1 MSLIKN
7 KEYAILQSLSW
18 PLLLINIYAPN
29 TTTKQSLFFQT
40 LSELIYDE
48 GYNDFDYKIILGGDW
63 NVTMDPDLDC
73 SGRNPVLKDSV
84 KCVEDIM
91 LNYDLVDIWRIRN
104 PNSKKFSWRQKSPII
119 QRRLD
124 YWLISDLLQ
133 DDVAKVDIVTAI
145 RTDHHAITLE
155 IDSLNDQQRGP
166 SFWKFN
172 NSLLDDAFFVER
184 LRENFPKWID
194 EINFCDDSRI
204 KWDWMKYKIRGESI
218 SYIKL
223 KAKERRN
230 RIQTIENRL
239 KICEEKI
246 GESPTQENLANLE
259 SVKTEYEQEYDYIVR
274 GSIIRSRATWFEQ
287 GERNNKYFLNLE
299 NRNKKKSCIRKLI
312 RANGEE
318 TTVPDTIMTEIHSFY
333 SELYDEKS
341 GIQTDYSICP
351 FLEDTLSSPKLTD
364 SMRETCEDQLT
375 YSECFKV
382 LSTFSNDKT
391 PGNDGLAIEFYKF
404 FWSEIGI
411 FLVDSLNYAYFHGEL
426 SHSQKQ
432 AVITL
437 IEKKDKDRRWIKNWR
452 PISLVNVDVKIGSK
466 AIAKRLENVLPHI
479 IHYDQNAF
487 VKGRTIFDATRTI
500 TDVLEFT
507 KMRDYQGIMTAI
519 DFEKAF
525 DSLNWNF
532 LHKSLEFFGFG
543 ESFLGWIK
551 TFYNNISSCVFN
563 NGFSTPPFNVKRGVR
578 QGDPLSPSLFI
589 IVLELLAL
597 SIRNND
603 QIKGIEVG
611 GSEIKLVTFADDMT
625 SFVRDKFSHRT
636 LFDTIDLFSTYS
648 GLKVNHDKTEI
659 LLLGNMEVNSSELGV
674 NEISKAIK
682 ILGVHFTFNHAL
694 FYKLNFESIVKSLR
708 GLLKGWSWRGLTLLG
723 KIQVIKSFA
732 IPKILY
738 RVVLISNKE
747 EFIKK
752 INTLL
757 YSFVWKGKDKVK
769 RRAFINPIDKGG
781 LKMPNIESMIS
792 AQRIICIKRYLS
804 IDPAGWKFFL
814 DFYLKKVGGKFL
826 FHCNFNYTKLPV
838 TLPEFYKEC
847 IVAWTLLNEDNPS
860 SSSEIA
866 NQVIWN
872 NQFICIES
880 KSVYNSRLINLGIV
894 KIGDLYDTW
903 GGFKSNKEPL
913 YSTLSPVEHFLLFSL
928 FNAFPEEWRKIL
940 KTNKNSISSKT
951 HDLIQTDFKLR
962 IEGKKVNFH
971 NLKSKSLYDS
981 FVSKISS
988 IPTAQKKYNEAFS
1001 THTFQLDWEKIYL
1014 LPFKTTLDTKLREF
1028 QYKILNR
1035 ILYTNKMLLKF
1046 KKVDSPLCDFC
1057 EKELET
1063 IEHLFFHCTKVSMFW
1078 NDLKSVLDSFN
1089 ITIRFDIMNVLFGIL
1104 DTDNISI
1111 LVNYIIL
1118 ESKDFIYRCK
1128 LNKGCLC
1135 VSLLVDKFKKTFQ
1148 TERFIAKRNNKI
1160 HFHDKKW
1167 KPLLPLIQQ

>member
-1 MSLIKN
+1 MQISMDFNNLKFKTLSLNVRGIRSFEKRKSIFN
-7 KEYAILQSLSW
+7 WLYKQNSDICFLQETYSTEEIENQWKKQWSGDIYFAHGSNHSRGVAILIRKSFDFKLKSIRSDEDGRYLILETTIQDV
-18 PLLLINIYAPN
+18 PFLLINIYAPN

-73 SGRNPVLKDSV
+73 SGGNPVLKDSV

-218 SYIKL
+218 S
-223 KAKERRN
+223 
-230 RIQTIENRL
+230 
-239 KICEEKI
+239 
-246 GESPTQENLANLE
+246 
-259 SVKTEYEQEYDYIVR
+259 
-274 GSIIRSRATWFEQ
+274 
-287 GERNNKYFLNLE
+287 
-299 NRNKKKSCIRKLI
+299 
-312 RANGEE
+312 
-318 TTVPDTIMTEIHSFY
+318 
-333 SELYDEKS
+333 
-341 GIQTDYSICP
+341 
-351 FLEDTLSSPKLTD
+351 
-364 SMRETCEDQLT
+364 
-375 YSECFKV
+375 
-382 LSTFSNDKT
+382 STFSNDKT
-391 PGNDGLAIEFYKF
+391 PGNDGLTIEFYKF

-563 NGFSTPPFNVKRGVR
+563 NGFSTPSFNVKRGVR

-682 ILGVHFTFNHAL
+682 ILGGHFTFNHAL
-694 FYKLNFESIVKSLR
+694 Y
-708 GLLKGWSWRGLTLLG
+708 
-723 KIQVIKSFA
+723 
-732 IPKILY
+732 
-738 RVVLISNKE
+738 
-747 EFIKK
+747 
-752 INTLL
+752 
-757 YSFVWKGKDKVK
+757 
-769 RRAFINPIDKGG
+769 
-781 LKMPNIESMIS
+781 
-792 AQRIICIKRYLS
+792 
-804 IDPAGWKFFL
+804 
-814 DFYLKKVGGKFL
+814 
-826 FHCNFNYTKLPV
+826 
-838 TLPEFYKEC
+838 
-847 IVAWTLLNEDNPS
+847 
-860 SSSEIA
+860 
-866 NQVIWN
+866 
-872 NQFICIES
+872 
-880 KSVYNSRLINLGIV
+880 
-894 KIGDLYDTW
+894 
-903 GGFKSNKEPL
+903 
-913 YSTLSPVEHFLLFSL
+913 
-928 FNAFPEEWRKIL
+928 
-940 KTNKNSISSKT
+940 
-951 HDLIQTDFKLR
+951 
-962 IEGKKVNFH
+962 
-971 NLKSKSLYDS
+971 
-981 FVSKISS
+981 
-988 IPTAQKKYNEAFS
+988 
-1001 THTFQLDWEKIYL
+1001 
-1014 LPFKTTLDTKLREF
+1014 
-1028 QYKILNR
+1028 
-1035 ILYTNKMLLKF
+1035 
-1046 KKVDSPLCDFC
+1046 
-1057 EKELET
+1057 
-1063 IEHLFFHCTKVSMFW
+1063 
-1078 NDLKSVLDSFN
+1078 
-1089 ITIRFDIMNVLFGIL
+1089 
-1104 DTDNISI
+1104 
-1111 LVNYIIL
+1111 
-1118 ESKDFIYRCK
+1118 
-1128 LNKGCLC
+1128 
-1135 VSLLVDKFKKTFQ
+1135 
-1148 TERFIAKRNNKI
+1148 
-1160 HFHDKKW
+1160 
-1167 KPLLPLIQQ
+1167 